1 MRSHRH
7 PRASKWGETVHAVVM
22 RKPGAA
28 VTADEIIAF
37 CKERI
42 AHYKCP
48 RSVRVQDE
56 PLPLSG
62 AGKILKRELR
72 KPYWEAGTRQA
83 G

>member
-1 MRSHRH
+1 
-7 PRASKWGETVHAVVM
+7 VHAVVM
-22 RKPGAA
+22 RKPGVA
-28 VTADEIIAF
+28 VTGDEIIAF

-56 PLPLSG
+56 MLPLSG

-72 KPYWEAGTRQA
+72 KPYWEGKERRI